1 MNINCGILFL
11 TATLIVLPFQ
21 ARFVAA
27 DREHQQ
33 IMADVRMLQEQAQQ
47 LAIAVSRLAEALKGI
62 DEHMDRQEEVNLKAF
77 ASQRSMVDNISSNLR
92 VIRERADE
100 TNVRLSSLE
109 QELEAVR
116 KSIPPPMYAL
126 PLPPAV
132 TLSRLEPDSSSD
144 LSGGGGKRP
153 EAQPL
158 TPSVAGL
165 SPMRMYDQAF
175 ADYGAGQWVL
185 AIEGFQAF
193 VRTFPMSDQTD
204 DAQYYIGETHYLSG
218 RYEEAVNAYNEV
230 IQGYPDSNST
240 PAAYFKGGLA
250 LERLGDLDSART
262 SWEFLLETYP
272 DSDAGRLAKQALD
285 RTFSSS
291 L

>member
-1 MNINCGILFL
+1 MNINRGILFL
-11 TATLIVLPFQ
+11 TATLMVLPFQ

-62 DEHMDRQEEVNLKAF
+62 DEHMERQEEVNLKAF
-77 ASQRSMVDNISSNLR
+77 ASQRLLVDNIGSNIQ

-132 TLSRLEPDSSSD
+132 TLSRLDPDSSD
-144 LSGGGGKRP
+144 LSEFP
-153 EAQPL
+153 EPSEAQPV

-218 RYEEAVNAYNEV
+218 RYEEAVNAYNQV

-262 SWEFLLETYP
+262 SWEFVLETYP

>member
-1 MNINCGILFL
+1 
-11 TATLIVLPFQ
+11 
-21 ARFVAA
+21 
-27 DREHQQ
+27 
-33 IMADVRMLQEQAQQ
+33 
-47 LAIAVSRLAEALKGI
+47 
-62 DEHMDRQEEVNLKAF
+62 
-77 ASQRSMVDNISSNLR
+77 
-92 VIRERADE
+92 
-100 TNVRLSSLE
+100 
-109 QELEAVR
+109 
-116 KSIPPPMYAL
+116 
-126 PLPPAV
+126 
-132 TLSRLEPDSSSD
+132 
-144 LSGGGGKRP
+144 
-153 EAQPL
+153 
-158 TPSVAGL
+158 
-165 SPMRMYDQAF
+165 
-175 ADYGAGQWVL
+175 
-185 AIEGFQAF
+185 
-193 VRTFPMSDQTD
+193 MSDQTD

>member
-1 MNINCGILFL
+1 MNTNRGILFL
-11 TATLIVLPFQ
+11 TATLMLLPLQ

-62 DEHMDRQEEVNLKAF
+62 DEHMDRQAEANLKAF
-77 ASQRSMVDNISSNLR
+77 ASQRLLADNIGSNLQ

-116 KSIPPPMYAL
+116 QSMPPPMYAL
-126 PLPPAV
+126 PLPPVV
-132 TLSRLEPDSSSD
+132 TLSSLDPDSRYFSK
-144 LSGGGGKRP
+144 LPEPP
-153 EAQPL
+153 EARTV

-175 ADYGAGQWVL
+175 ADYGAGQWAL

-193 VRTFPMSDQTD
+193 IRTFPRSDQTD

-218 RYEEAVNAYNEV
+218 RYEEAVNAYNQV
-230 IQGYPDSNST
+230 IQRYPDSNST

-262 SWEFLLETYP
+262 SWGFVLETYP

>member
-1 MNINCGILFL
+1 MNINRGILFL
-11 TATLIVLPFQ
+11 TALLMLLPLQ
-21 ARFVAA
+21 TRFVAA

-62 DEHMDRQEEVNLKAF
+62 DEHMDRQEEANLKAF
-77 ASQRSMVDNISSNLR
+77 ASQRLLVDNIGSNLQ

-116 KSIPPPMYAL
+116 QSIPPPMYGLPAPPVVAL
-126 PLPPAV
+126 PSPPG
-132 TLSRLEPDSSSD
+132 SD
-144 LSGGGGKRP
+144 NNGLDEFLAPP
-153 EAQPL
+153 EVPTA

-175 ADYGAGQWVL
+175 ADYGAGQWAL

-193 VRTFPMSDQTD
+193 IRTFPMSDQTD
-204 DAQYYIGETHYLSG
+204 DAQYYVGETHYLSG
-218 RYEEAVNAYNEV
+218 RYEEAVNAYNQV
-230 IQGYPDSNST
+230 IQRYPDSNST

-250 LERLGDLDSART
+250 LERLGDLDAART
-262 SWEFLLETYP
+262 SWEFVLETYP

-285 RTFSSS
+285 RTSSSS

>member
-1 MNINCGILFL
+1 MNTNRGILFL
-11 TATLIVLPFQ
+11 TATLMLLPLQ

-62 DEHMDRQEEVNLKAF
+62 DEHMDRQAEANLKAF
-77 ASQRSMVDNISSNLR
+77 ASQRLLADNIGSNLQ

-116 KSIPPPMYAL
+116 QSIPPPMYAL
-126 PLPPAV
+126 PLPPVV
-132 TLSRLEPDSSSD
+132 TLSSLDPDSRYFSK
-144 LSGGGGKRP
+144 LPEPP
-153 EAQPL
+153 EARTV

-175 ADYGAGQWVL
+175 ADYGAGQWAL

-193 VRTFPMSDQTD
+193 IRTFPMSDQTD

-218 RYEEAVNAYNEV
+218 RYEEAVNAYNQV
-230 IQGYPDSNST
+230 IQRYPDSNST

-262 SWEFLLETYP
+262 SWGFVLETYP

>member
-1 MNINCGILFL
+1 MNIDRGILFL
-11 TATLIVLPFQ
+11 TAMLMLLPLQ

-62 DEHMDRQEEVNLKAF
+62 DERMDRQEEVNLKAF
-77 ASQRSMVDNISSNLR
+77 ASQRSLVDNIGSNLQ

-116 KSIPPPMYAL
+116 QSIPPPMYAL

-132 TLSRLEPDSSSD
+132 ALPRPDSGDSD
-144 LSGGGGKRP
+144 LSEFP
-153 EAQPL
+153 EPPDIPTV

-175 ADYGAGQWVL
+175 ADYGAGQWAL

-193 VRTFPMSDQTD
+193 IRTFPMSDQTD
-204 DAQYYIGETHYLSG
+204 DAQYYVGETHYLSG
-218 RYEEAVNAYNEV
+218 RYEEAVNAYNQV
-230 IQGYPDSNST
+230 IQRYPDSNST

-250 LERLGDLDSART
+250 LERLGDLGGART
-262 SWEFLLETYP
+262 SWEFVLETYP

-285 RTFSSS
+285 RTSSNS

>member
-77 ASQRSMVDNISSNLR
+77 ASQRSMVDNIGSNLR

-132 TLSRLEPDSSSD
+132 TLSRLNPDSSSD
-144 LSGGGGKRP
+144 LSELLEFP

>member
-1 MNINCGILFL
+1 
-11 TATLIVLPFQ
+11 
-21 ARFVAA
+21 
-27 DREHQQ
+27 
-33 IMADVRMLQEQAQQ
+33 MADVRMLQEQAQQ

-62 DEHMDRQEEVNLKAF
+62 DEHMDRQEEANLKAF
-77 ASQRSMVDNISSNLR
+77 ASQRLLVDNIGSNLQ

-132 TLSRLEPDSSSD
+132 TLSSLDPDSSD
-144 LSGGGGKRP
+144 LSEFPEPP
-153 EAQPL
+153 EAQPV

-193 VRTFPMSDQTD
+193 IRTFPMSDQTD

-218 RYEEAVNAYNEV
+218 RYEEAVNAYNQV

-250 LERLGDLDSART
+250 LERLGNLDSART

-285 RTFSSS
+285 RTFSSA

>member
-1 MNINCGILFL
+1 MNINRGILFL
-11 TATLIVLPFQ
+11 TAMLMLLPLQ
-21 ARFVAA
+21 ARSVAA

-62 DEHMDRQEEVNLKAF
+62 DERMGRQEEANLKAF
-77 ASQRSMVDNISSNLR
+77 ASQRLLVDNIGSNLQ

-116 KSIPPPMYAL
+116 QSIPPPMYAL

-132 TLSRLEPDSSSD
+132 ALPSPDFDNSD
-144 LSGGGGKRP
+144 LGEFP
-153 EAQPL
+153 EPPAIPTV

-175 ADYGAGQWVL
+175 ADYGAGQWAL

-193 VRTFPMSDQTD
+193 IRTFPMSDQTD
-204 DAQYYIGETHYLSG
+204 DAQYYVGETHYLSG
-218 RYEEAVNAYNEV
+218 RYEEAVNAYNQV
-230 IQGYPDSNST
+230 IQRYPDSNST

-250 LERLGDLDSART
+250 LERLGDLGAART
-262 SWEFLLETYP
+262 SWEFVLETYP

-285 RTFSSS
+285 RTFSRS

>member
-1 MNINCGILFL
+1 MNINRGILFF

-62 DEHMDRQEEVNLKAF
+62 DEGMNRQEEMNLKAF
-77 ASQRSMVDNISSNLR
+77 ASQRSMVDNIGSNLR

-116 KSIPPPMYAL
+116 QSIPPPMYAL

-132 TLSRLEPDSSSD
+132 TLSRLDPDSRSD
-144 LSGGGGKRP
+144 LSELLKSP
-153 EAQPL
+153 EAQPV

-230 IQGYPDSNST
+230 IQRYPDSNST
-240 PAAYFKGGLA
+240 PAVYFKGGLA
-250 LERLGDLDSART
+250 LERLGDIDSART
-262 SWEFLLETYP
+262 SWEFVLETYP